1 MHTWQTAD
9 VFEPSLQM
17 PQRVNQ
23 NAPPS
28 VKLDLVDDLLQQVP
42 RWIEPGGVRGPI
54 QEEAVQT
61 SGARIVQR
69 GGVDRRH
76 LGHSASE
83 RVHVDAGLEDGF
95 CAGQQLTLH
104 LGRQTPKVGTAES

>member
-28 VKLDLVDDLLQQVP
+28 VKLDLIDDLPKQVP

-54 QEEAVQT
+54 QEETVQT
-61 SGARIVQR
+61 GSARVVQ
-69 GGVDRRH
+69 GCGVERRH
-76 LGHSASE
+76 LGHSAAE
-83 RVHVDAGLEDGF
+83 RVHVDAGLQDEF

-104 LGRQTPKVGTAES
+104 PGRQTPKVSTAES